1 MEHVES
7 SVESLRCQTSPSA
20 LFETVSLVLLE
31 TGMHTPACLSMS
43 FQKDSPVFNSHLPV
57 QLFGYHLC
65 AYMSVFFMWDRKIYI
80 QIHIHILRLVQQ
92 ALLPEEPPY
101 WNVF

>member
-43 FQKDSPVFNSHLPV
+43 FQKDSPVFNSHHPV
-57 QLFGYHLC
+57 QLLRLHVC
-65 AYMSVFFMWDRKIYI
+65 VSMSVLMWG
-80 QIHIHILRLVQQ
+80 
-92 ALLPEEPPY
+92 
-101 WNVF
+101 